1 MEHEMNRKQGEGE
14 LKERIRRE
22 NEKRD
27 QRKKASVEFS
37 DRVEKT
43 VEELRELLEESG
55 GKDLEE

>member
-1 MEHEMNRKQGEGE
+1 MNRKQGEGE